1 MVKKIV
7 FSLMILVLYGAR
19 TEAINLGG
27 VEVPKDK
34 FIVYLLIGHS
44 QMAGIITTNNDKVTH
59 PHAWVYRYATTK
71 TWELAKET
79 GSNRNGLSGR
89 GTGGPGMPFL
99 KQMTSLYPDY
109 YFGVITNASPSS
121 TCHGVNS
128 GSNGSDLSKE
138 ENRYWRDAQLFE
150 EIITSARAVQKDAT
164 LGGIVCM
171 LGSIEATRAVD
182 VTVCQNF
189 SQDIAQMAT
198 DMRDSLK
205 LPKLPFIFADY
216 EKGATGTFSTTLE
229 WPSIISKQLDLVTKK
244 LTNSVEVSSLGI
256 PMFDEHHFTID
267 GEGVWA
273 KRAVDSLKK
282 AGFFP
287 PPGSSVVNAINNTAN
302 KKEPGKIMISK
313 KAGAITINYV
323 SLFDNKAV
331 LSLFDL
337 NGRCLISK
345 QICSS
350 SNGTASA
357 VLDIHTDDLVRK
369 NNACYIVKVQET
381 SHISTG
387 TFFSGQLSN

>member
-1 MVKKIV
+1 MIKKIA
-7 FSLMILVLYGAR
+7 FILTAILMYSPI

-27 VEVPKDK
+27 VEVQKDK

-44 QMAGIITTNNDKVTH
+44 QMAGIITTNNDKTTH

-128 GSNGSDLSKE
+128 GSSGSNLSKE

-150 EIITSARAVQKDAT
+150 EIIAAARAVQKDAT
-164 LGGIVCM
+164 IGGILCM

-189 SQDIAQMAT
+189 SQDIAQMAS

-256 PMFDEHHFTID
+256 PMFDEHHFTIE

-273 KRAVDSLKK
+273 RRAVDSLKK
-282 AGFFP
+282 MGFFP
-287 PPGSSVVNAINNTAN
+287 PPGTSVVNTKSHRATNSSS
-302 KKEPGKIMISK
+302 GS
-313 KAGAITINYV
+313 ITIVKHKGGLVINYV
-323 SLFDNKAV
+323 PYSDNKAV

-337 NGRCLISK
+337 NGRCLIRK
-345 QICSS
+345 QITSS
-350 SNGTASA
+350 ASGTSSA
-357 VLDIHTDDLVRK
+357 VCDIHSDDLVRK
-369 NNACYIVKVQET
+369 TDACYIVKIRE
-381 SHISTG
+381 SNHISTS
-387 TFFSGQLSN
+387 TLFYGQL

>member
-1 MVKKIV
+1 MIKKIL
-7 FSLMILVLYGAR
+7 FVLAVIMMYNPR
-19 TEAINLGG
+19 SEAINLGG

-128 GSNGSDLSKE
+128 GSSGSNLSKE

-150 EIITSARAVQKDAT
+150 EIITAARAVQKDAT
-164 LGGIVCM
+164 LGGILCM
-171 LGSIEATRAVD
+171 LGTIEATRAVD

-198 DMRDSLK
+198 DMRDSLG

-244 LTNSVEVSSLGI
+244 LSNSVEVSSLGI
-256 PMFDEHHFTID
+256 PMFDEHHFTIE

-273 KRAVDSLKK
+273 RRTVDSLKK
-282 AGFFP
+282 MEFFP
-287 PPGSSVVNAINNTAN
+287 PSGTAAIEIINKSTYKNAPGTIL
-302 KKEPGKIMISK
+302 ISERTE
-313 KAGAITINYV
+313 AITFNYV
-323 SLFDNKAV
+323 PFSDNKAV
-331 LSLFDL
+331 LSLFKL
-337 NGRCLISK
+337 NGSCLMRK
-345 QICSS
+345 QIPSS
-350 SNGTASA
+350 ANGTIST
-357 VLDIHTDDLVRK
+357 VSDIHIDNLIRK
-369 NNACYIVKVQET
+369 NDACYIVKVQEAN
-381 SHISTG
+381 HISTE
-387 TFFSGQLSN
+387 TFFSVQFFH